1 MLNVVFCLFRNFF
14 LFDGCLEN
22 IDFIKIKLILIF
34 CYVIKEIKEIL
45 WIMWN
50 WLERLVG
57 YFVLEFREWFWDNY
71 WVMMFCFFEFVG
83 NI

>member
-34 CYVIKEIKEIL
+34 CYVIKEIKENL

-57 YFVLEFREWFWDNY
+57 CFVLEFREWFWDNY
-71 WVMMFCFFEFVG
+71 WVMIFCFFEFVG